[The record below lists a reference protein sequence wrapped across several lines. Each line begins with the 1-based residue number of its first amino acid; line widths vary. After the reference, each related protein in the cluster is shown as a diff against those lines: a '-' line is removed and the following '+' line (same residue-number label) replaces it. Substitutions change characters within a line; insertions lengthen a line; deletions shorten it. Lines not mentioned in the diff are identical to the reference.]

1 MKHSASKPILMAGT
15 TDSFPSIEYASGF
28 RAPDPVVLLKS
39 GAEIF
44 LIVPQMEFGRASRTE
59 RAVSVFTPETL
70 GLEGAAR
77 GKLGEWA
84 LRMLRKLGI
93 KAVTVPVLFPHG
105 VAKYLEEHGIRVLVA
120 AHDLFPERAVKSPD
134 ELRKIRESQQAAVIA
149 MRAAIAHINA
159 AEIDNSGSLRFR
171 GKIVS
176 SESVREIISRILFE
190 HNCMP
195 KDVIVAGGAQ
205 AADPHEAGSGPLHA
219 GETIVIDIFPRNMT
233 HGYWGDLTRTVV
245 KGNASPFIKRIYH
258 AVKAA
263 QLVALSRV
271 KAGVNGATVHRSV
284 VDEFRRRKLL
294 GNPYDDRSTGFI
306 HSTGHGVG
314 LSIHEAPS
322 VSTAEGRLKAGNV
335 ITIEPGLYYP
345 GIGGVRIE
353 DTIFVTHTGWRYL
366 VPCEKKFE
374 V

>member
-1 MKHSASKPILMAGT
+1 L
-15 TDSFPSIEYASGF
+15 DF
-28 RAPDPVVLLKS
+28 RIIA
-39 GAEIF
+39 
-44 LIVPQMEFGRASRTE
+44 Q
-59 RAVSVFTPETL
+59 
-70 GLEGAAR
+70 
-77 GKLGEWA
+77 
-84 LRMLRKLGI
+84 LGI
-93 KAVTVPVLFPHG
+93 KTVQVPVLFPHG
-105 VAKYLEEHGIRVLVA
+105 VAKYLEKRGMHVFIA
-120 AHDLFPERAVKSPD
+120 KHDLFPERAVKSSD
-134 ELRKIRESQQAAVIA
+134 ELRKIMESQQAAVIA
-149 MRAAIAHINA
+149 MRAAIAYITA
-159 AEIDNSGSLRFR
+159 SEIDSAGYLRAR

-205 AADPHEAGSGPLHA
+205 AADPHEMGSGPLYA
-219 GETIVIDIFPRNMT
+219 GETIVIDIFPKNLS

-245 KGNASPFIKRIYH
+245 KGAASSFMKRIYH

-263 QLVALSRV
+263 QQVALSRV
-271 KAGVNGATVHRSV
+271 KAGVNGSTVHRSV
-284 VDEFRRRKLL
+284 INAFRRRKLL
-294 GNPYDDRSTGFI
+294 GNHEDRSTGFI

-353 DTIFVTHTGWRYL
+353 DTIVVTNSGWRYL

-374 V
+374 I